1 MARVREMTTSTPT
14 STGNAVFRRSDQ
26 LVCRPVGGESILV
39 PIRHNVGDL
48 DFVYTLSP
56 VAARV
61 WAQLDG
67 LKSIDEIVSSIVD
80 EFDVARETA
89 FQDVT
94 ELLADLQSVALV
106 SQVQG

>member
-1 MARVREMTTSTPT
+1 MTTSTL
-14 STGNAVFRRSDQ
+14 STGGSAVYRRSDQ

-67 LKSIDEIVSSIVD
+67 LKSVDEIVSAIVD
-80 EFDVARETA
+80 EFEVARETA
-89 FQDVT
+89 WSDVA
-94 ELLADLQSVALV
+94 ELLADLESVALV
-106 SQVQG
+106 SQVSA

>member
-1 MARVREMTTSTPT
+1 MTTSPGGT
-14 STGNAVFRRSDQ
+14 AIFRRSPQ

-61 WAQLDG
+61 WAHLDG
-67 LKSIDEIVSSIVD
+67 TKTVDQIVSAIVE

-89 FQDVT
+89 FGDVT
-94 ELLADLQSVALV
+94 ELLADLASVALV
-106 SQVQG
+106 SQVSA